1 MYIIPDR
8 LFTSNK
14 QYFFKLCNANFFTAN
29 FQISHFI
36 AKKRIDYILQ
46 IIKNISQNSNSSILY
61 RKKKIIIVSNKT
73 ADKQRSQRK
82 ILVLELF

>member
-1 MYIIPDR
+1 MQTF
-8 LFTSNK
+8 L
-14 QYFFKLCNANFFTAN
+14 Q
-29 FQISHFI
+29 QISKHFT

-46 IIKNISQNSNSSILY
+46 IIKNISLNSNSSILY